1 MCMGVTAGAYI
12 LTLFAVSVYIFS
24 VWLIF
29 LNFPDMVIWWREFNV
44 FFPLDKIHTKGYG
57 FDTRFPLVQSTL
69 LDRMV
74 V

>member
-12 LTLFAVSVYIFS
+12 LTLFAVSVCIIS
-24 VWLIF
+24 VCLIY
-29 LNFPDMVIWWREFNV
+29 LNFPDMVIWQWDFDI
-44 FFPLDKIHTKGYG
+44 FPPLDEIHTKGHG
-57 FDTRFPLVQSTL
+57 FDTRFPLVQSSL